1 MSGQRHGDHLARGV
15 PVQLGDAT
23 LASLR
28 PVAVPAGTV
37 LFHAGDADD
46 RLYIVLEGE
55 VALIEGLDSPS
66 ERLTSVR
73 GPGDLLGELSIFQRE
88 RPHRFTGRARVDT
101 QVLVLP
107 RGDVDDVLRREP
119 LLAYELLRVASTHL
133 HRTHRRATH
142 TLEAKNQELAA
153 AYEALERAQAQLL
166 AQERVRHELRLAR
179 TIQEQMLPAAL
190 PRTQNLDIAA
200 RIVPAHEVGGD
211 FYDVFWLDEV
221 TLGLLIGDVC
231 GKGMPA
237 ALYMAQTRSL
247 IRAAATPDAAPA
259 TVLRQVNAHLR
270 ALTTGEMFATA
281 VYATLAVPTG
291 GLTIARAGHEYP
303 ILRTAAGSVT
313 IGTPGTGQPLGL
325 LPDPTIDVQV
335 HTLAPG
341 ETLVLF
347 TDGVTDMLSPDEAM
361 FGSERLCAAM
371 QTAAQESADRM
382 CDDVVH
388 ALRAF
393 QGSASQADDI
403 TLLVVHHTAVAPSSN
418 ADRSLPGT
426 S

>member
-1 MSGQRHGDHLARGV
+1 MSGQRHGDHLARSV

-28 PVAVPAGTV
+28 PVAVPAGSV
-37 LFHAGDADD
+37 LFYAGDPDD
-46 RLYIVLEGE
+46 RLYILLEGE
-55 VALIEGLDSPS
+55 VALIEGLESPS

-88 RPHRFTGRARVDT
+88 RLHRFTGRARVDT

-107 RGDVDDVLRREP
+107 RGDMDDVLRREP

-166 AQERVRHELRLAR
+166 VQERMQHELRMAR
-179 TIQEQMLPAAL
+179 AIQEQMLPAAL
-190 PRTQNLDIAA
+190 PRTQTLDIAA

-247 IRAAATPDAAPA
+247 IRASATPDAAPA
-259 TVLRQVNAHLR
+259 TVLRQVNSHLR

-303 ILRTAAGSVT
+303 ILQTATGSVT
-313 IGTPGTGQPLGL
+313 IGTPGAGQPLGL

-335 HTLAPG
+335 HALVPG

-347 TDGVTDMLSPDEAM
+347 TDGATDMLSPEDTM
-361 FGSERLCAAM
+361 FGSERLRAAM
-371 QTAAQESADRM
+371 QTASQESADTM
-382 CDDVVH
+382 CDAVVH

-403 TLLVVHHTAVAPSSN
+403 TLLMVHHTAAAP
-418 ADRSLPGT
+418 
-426 S
+426 